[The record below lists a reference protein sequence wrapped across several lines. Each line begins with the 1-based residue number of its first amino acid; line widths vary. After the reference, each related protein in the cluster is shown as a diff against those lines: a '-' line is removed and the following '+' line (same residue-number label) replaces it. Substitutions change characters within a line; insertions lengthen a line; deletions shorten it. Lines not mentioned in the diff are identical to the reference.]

1 MNKRLKKKLEKRFSD
16 VKDLVVFCNP
26 ESLYRI
32 MNYKKLRLVN
42 EIDAEEANSH
52 TLIKICVYKKFYY
65 KNELFVITSPT
76 INVPTRHFYLI
87 DCMKKNLNTPG
98 YLGLSFGE
106 SAMRKELIEQALSG
120 TSIHDR
126 IFPNTN
132 KKEE

>member
-26 ESLYRI
+26 ESLYRFTK
-32 MNYKKLRLVN
+32 YKKFRLVN

-52 TLIKICVYKKFYY
+52 TLIQICVYKRSYY
-65 KNELFVITSPT
+65 NNEMHVITSSSINKAT
-76 INVPTRHFYLI
+76 IYYDYI
-87 DCMKKNLNTPG
+87 DNMKGNLNATDQ
-98 YLGLSFGE
+98 LGMGFGE

-132 KKEE
+132 KKE

>member
-26 ESLYRI
+26 ESLYRFAK
-32 MNYKKLRLVN
+32 YKKFRLVN

-52 TLIKICVYKKFYY
+52 TLIQICVYKRSYY
-65 KNELFVITSPT
+65 NNEMYVITSSS
-76 INVPTRHFYLI
+76 INKAAIYYDYI
-87 DCMKKNLNTPG
+87 DNMKENLNATDQ
-98 YLGLSFGE
+98 LGMGFGE

-126 IFPNTN
+126 VFPNTN
-132 KKEE
+132 KKE